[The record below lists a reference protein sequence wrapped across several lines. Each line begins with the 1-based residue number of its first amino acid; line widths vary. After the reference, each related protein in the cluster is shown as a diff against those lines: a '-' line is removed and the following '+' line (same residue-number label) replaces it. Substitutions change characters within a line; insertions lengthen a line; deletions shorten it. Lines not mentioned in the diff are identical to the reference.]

1 VSVAINPFD
10 LLKQFGNMQER
21 MQEIQARLGRLQVT
35 GSAGGG
41 MVQVELNGQLE
52 VTGVVIAPE
61 AADPNDIPMLQD
73 LLRAAFADA
82 LFKVKEKIREEVST
96 VTGGMNLPPGLLGF

>member
-1 VSVAINPFD
+1 MAINPFD
-10 LLKQFGNMQER
+10 LLKQFGNVQER
-21 MQEIQARLGRLQVT
+21 MQEIQARLSRLQVT

-52 VTGVVIAPE
+52 VTRVLIAPE
-61 AADPNDIPMLQD
+61 AVDPNDIPMLQD

-82 LFKVKEKIREEVST
+82 LFKVKEKIREEVSAAS
-96 VTGGMNLPPGLLGF
+96 GGLNLPPGFMGF

>member
-10 LLKQFGNMQER
+10 FLKQFGNVQER
-21 MQEIQARLGRLQVT
+21 MQEMQERLGRVQAT

-41 MVQVELNGQLE
+41 MVQVELNGHLE
-52 VTGVVIAPE
+52 VTRVIIAPE
-61 AADPNDIPMLQD
+61 AVDPNDIPMLQD

-82 LFKVKEKIREEVST
+82 LFKVKEKIREEVSAL
-96 VTGGMNLPPGLLGF
+96 TGGLNLPPGFLGF

>member
-1 VSVAINPFD
+1 MAINPFD
-10 LLKQFGNMQER
+10 LLKQFGNVQER

-41 MVQVELNGQLE
+41 MVQIELNGHLE
-52 VTGVVIAPE
+52 VTRVTIAPE
-61 AADPNDIPMLQD
+61 AVDPNDLPMLQD

-82 LFKVKEKIREEVST
+82 LFKVKEKIREEVSAAS
-96 VTGGMNLPPGLLGF
+96 GGLNLPPGFLGF

>member
-1 VSVAINPFD
+1 VNVAINPFD
-10 LLKQFGNMQER
+10 LLKQFGNVQER

-41 MVQVELNGQLE
+41 MVQVELNGHLE
-52 VTGVVIAPE
+52 VTRVTIAPE

-82 LFKVKEKIREEVST
+82 LFKVKEKIREEVSAAS
-96 VTGGMNLPPGLLGF
+96 GGLNLPPGLLGF